1 MEIVLNASHPSGQES
16 LLISKNHL
24 VSVSRVRARILF
36 RPLQIMCVRR
46 GWAENWMDVLEHV
59 VSQSRACLLSPL
71 NSRLHVY
78 LYARLLEIRI
88 KQGLEL
94 LVGYITLKLS
104 I

>member
-36 RPLQIMCVRR
+36 RPLQIMCVK

-59 VSQSRACLLSPL
+59 VSKSGARPLPLLL
-71 NSRLHVY
+71 
-78 LYARLLEIRI
+78 
-88 KQGLEL
+88 
-94 LVGYITLKLS
+94 T
-104 I
+104 

>member
-46 GWAENWMDVLEHV
+46 AGPKIGWMFWSML
-59 VSQSRACLLSPL
+59 SQNLGRAPSLS
-71 NSRLHVY
+71 S
-78 LYARLLEIRI
+78 
-88 KQGLEL
+88 
-94 LVGYITLKLS
+94 
-104 I
+104 